1 MENDRKSDYRS
12 FLSAPLLRNG
22 LQIKM
27 SLNMVAT
34 YMMEMVK
41 TAELGE
47 KRELFFKIMLF
58 HPFILLSFSF
68 FLFLVFCFFILLA
81 TFAIF
86 YNHTSSSK
94 SLSSNPATSS
104 WFTRE

>member
-1 MENDRKSDYRS
+1 
-12 FLSAPLLRNG
+12 
-22 LQIKM
+22 
-27 SLNMVAT
+27 MVAT

-47 KRELFFKIMLF
+47 KRELFSKIMLF